1 MLSQNYLSHISQL
14 IIIKLK
20 QQFQIFKIYYIL
32 VLLVYFVLLL
42 VIVLIINQF
51 QSFCFILH
59 FWALSCNFL
68 MSFQFYLLK
77 CFMKLGQKY
86 EVSNIFSITLNSVNN
101 QSTCNVLF
109 VLILLKTLALFD
121 CVTYDYLVIIKLNL
135 IVLHISDQFLT

>member
-1 MLSQNYLSHISQL
+1 
-14 IIIKLK
+14 
-20 QQFQIFKIYYIL
+20 
-32 VLLVYFVLLL
+32 
-42 VIVLIINQF
+42 
-51 QSFCFILH
+51 
-59 FWALSCNFL
+59 
-68 MSFQFYLLK
+68 
-77 CFMKLGQKY
+77 MKLGQKY